1 MKTILITGSSGF
13 IGKNLI
19 KSLIENKFDIFTPS
33 SSDFDLTKEKDVDK
47 LFKLKEFHSVIHLAA
62 DVGGIKM
69 IRANHG
75 RIFYNNVM
83 MNTLL
88 MEKSRINNVKKF
100 ISLNTINCYPENDK
114 TLNETQIWDGFPNA
128 ETFSYGIAKRTILA
142 QSLAY
147 KEQYDFNSINLIID
161 NTYGPF
167 DNFDLKNSRVIPALI
182 NKIYDAV
189 QNNKPVVDVWG
200 SGKSIRQF
208 LYVGDLIEII
218 KLILINDLNNDTINI
233 SNGETVSIKNLVEN
247 ISSILNYKGKIN
259 YDTTKPEGAAARL
272 MENKR
277 MNEVLKYDNF
287 DFINEGLKKTIDWY
301 ISNDTETVK

>member
-1 MKTILITGSSGF
+1 M
-13 IGKNLI
+13 
-19 KSLIENKFDIFTPS
+19 
-33 SSDFDLTKEKDVDK
+33 
-47 LFKLKEFHSVIHLAA
+47 
-62 DVGGIKM
+62 
-69 IRANHG
+69 
-75 RIFYNNVM
+75 
-83 MNTLL
+83 
-88 MEKSRINNVKKF
+88 
-100 ISLNTINCYPENDK
+100 
-114 TLNETQIWDGFPNA
+114 
-128 ETFSYGIAKRTILA
+128 A

-218 KLILINDLNNDTINI
+218 KLILINGLNNDTINI